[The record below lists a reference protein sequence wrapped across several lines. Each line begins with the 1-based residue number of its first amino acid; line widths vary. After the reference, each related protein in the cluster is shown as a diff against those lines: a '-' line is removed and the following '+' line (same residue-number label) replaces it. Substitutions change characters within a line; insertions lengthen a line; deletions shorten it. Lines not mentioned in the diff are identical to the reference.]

1 MIGSLFVDNIDDEEY
16 NHRKL
21 KGKRIMPTSTILRL
35 KKMMYKRMTK
45 RHASACGGKIY
56 M

>member
-1 MIGSLFVDNIDDEEY
+1 MSA
-16 NHRKL
+16 
-21 KGKRIMPTSTILRL
+21 STILRL
-35 KKMMYKRMTK
+35 KKMMDKRMTK

>member
-1 MIGSLFVDNIDDEEY
+1 MS
-16 NHRKL
+16 
-21 KGKRIMPTSTILRL
+21 TSAILRL
-35 KKMMYKRMTK
+35 KKMMDKRMTK